1 MSKTKSTKITQYAL
15 VVVNVLLLA
24 LTVLGVIKSV
34 FVGFDVDEGYA
45 IAQSYRLVMG
55 DNMFTEMWEP
65 HQMSSFALAFMIA
78 PYLLITGGETAGIV
92 LYLRVLGNVIHLLI
106 GWWFYTSAKKRFGTT
121 AGLLVAVAHVN
132 FLPKWLVVA
141 EFEIMHY
148 WAVCIMFLA
157 FLAWQERVVLNLAN
171 KETLESESKVRS
183 KKFFSFRKEDW
194 YLILAGAALFMAMM
208 TYPTMIALYP
218 VYAIAIFALKG
229 PKAKDKWRGWLIFTG
244 VTFIIGVIFLLY
256 LRSYMTVDEFL
267 QNISYIFMD
276 DSHKKPLSLK
286 CYHFSEELK
295 HIGRQLVRYSP
306 VPLGMTGLIAI
317 VDVIVG
323 IRSKRGEKP
332 WHYILKFVL
341 IFALLMAGVFVG
353 KHFILA
359 LFTDI
364 NQFFIFFRYGIAV
377 LAILVALFMCIR
389 KASAYFW
396 LGILPGLVSLVASA
410 MITNMT
416 LEISFARM
424 YIAIMAGIYIVATL
438 IKDKFKDDVAV
449 KATAYAVMVAFI
461 LGLMVCKIVQV
472 RVNSCVPYKMNADM
486 DWVTCGPIAG
496 VLVPADKAQMFNA
509 NIPELREYIDEDDTL
524 LYFGCEDIYYLVP
537 GAKLATPTV
546 QGTTVFNEMFLKYYE
561 EHPDR
566 IPDVVVKDKLLGV
579 DLNYHYDPGN
589 AVMEEWIEENFADAE
604 VIETEYFIILK
615 K

>member
-1 MSKTKSTKITQYAL
+1 MSKVKSTKIIQYTF

-24 LTVLGVIKSV
+24 LTVLGVIKSI
-34 FVGFDVDEGYA
+34 FIGFDVDEGYA

-55 DNMFTEMWEP
+55 DNMFSEMWEP

-78 PYLLITGGETAGIV
+78 PYLFITGGETAGIV
-92 LYLRVLGNVIHLLI
+92 VYLRVIGNIIHLLI
-106 GWWFYTSAKKRFGTT
+106 GWWFFTSAKKRFGTT
-121 AGLLVAVAHVN
+121 TGLLAAVAHIN
-132 FLPKWLVVA
+132 FLPKWIVVA

-148 WAVCIMFLA
+148 WAVCIIFLA
-157 FLAWQERVVLNLAN
+157 FLSWQEKVILSLAN
-171 KETLESESKVRS
+171 NEVSDSETKINN
-183 KKFFSFRKEDW
+183 KKLFSFRREDW
-194 YLILAGAALFMAMM
+194 YLVLAGVALFMAMM
-208 TYPTMIALYP
+208 TYPTMIVLYP
-218 VYAIAIFALKG
+218 VYAIAIFTLKG
-229 PKAKDKWRGWLIFTG
+229 PAVKDKWRGLLIFTG
-244 VTFIIGVIFLLY
+244 VTFIIGIIFLLY
-256 LRSYMTVDEFL
+256 LRSYMTMDEFL

-276 DSHKKPLSLK
+276 DSHTKPLSLK

-295 HIGRQLVRYSP
+295 HIGRQLIRYSP
-306 VPLGMTGLIAI
+306 VPFGMTALIAI

-323 IRSKRGEKP
+323 IRSKRDEKP
-332 WHYILKFVL
+332 WHYILKYVL

-377 LAILVALFMCIR
+377 LAILVALLMCVR

-396 LGILPGLVSLVASA
+396 LGILPGLVSLAASA

-424 YIAIMAGIYIVATL
+424 YIAIMAGIYVVATL
-438 IKDKFKDDVAV
+438 IKDKYKDDVAV
-449 KATAYAVMVAFI
+449 KATAYAVLVAFI

-486 DWVTCGPIAG
+486 EWVTCGPVAG
-496 VLVPADKAQMFNA
+496 VLVPSEMAQIYNA
-509 NIPELREYIDEDDTL
+509 NIPELREYINEDDTL
-524 LYFGCEDIYYLVP
+524 LYFGCENIYYLVP
-537 GAKLATPTV
+537 GANLATPSV

-566 IPDVVVKDKLLGV
+566 VPNVVVKDKLLGV
-579 DLNYHYDPGN
+579 NLSYHYDPGN
-589 AVMEEWIEENFADAE
+589 VVMEEWIEENFKDAK
-604 VIETEYFIILK
+604 VTETEYFIIMRK
-615 K
+615 